1 MFILWFDLLLVR
13 TWAWGN
19 QLLWGY
25 REDNDANLEL
35 AYEFLLK
42 KGVNWFDTADSYGTG
57 SLQGRSESLLGE
69 FSARNPRPVSFCTK
83 IAPFPWIIGKS
94 AVTRRIE
101 KSCGRLRRSIDLLQ
115 LHWPPTLGWQETSY
129 FDAFSEALLSK
140 KAVQIG
146 LSNCGPKTLPRFVGE
161 LRGRGADVHSN
172 QVR

>member
-1 MFILWFDLLLVR
+1 M
-13 TWAWGN
+13 
-19 QLLWGY
+19 WGY
-25 REDNDANLEL
+25 REDNDPNLEL

-83 IAPFPWIIGKS
+83 IAPFPWIIGKA
-94 AVTRRIE
+94 AVTERIE
-101 KSCGRLRRSIDLLQ
+101 SSCGRLRRSVDLLQ

-129 FDAFSEALLSK
+129 FDAFSEAFLSK
-140 KAVQIG
+140 KAIQIG

-161 LRGRGADVHSN
+161 LRGRGADIHSN